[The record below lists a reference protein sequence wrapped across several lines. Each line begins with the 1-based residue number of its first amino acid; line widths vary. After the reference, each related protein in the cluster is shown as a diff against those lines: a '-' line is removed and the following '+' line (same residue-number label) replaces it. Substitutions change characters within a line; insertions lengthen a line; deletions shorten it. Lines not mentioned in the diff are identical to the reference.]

1 MIYYFIFFGLCFF
14 INKLT
19 KHNKVVRTILIIALF
34 AFLCFGYMTGSDWRA
49 YEMDYMSKSFDR
61 AAILG
66 EVGFV
71 HVSKFFS
78 SFISD
83 FWLYAGLMKCIYLLS
98 LILLIRVFTKNVYA
112 TIAISFSN
120 SLLFMLIDCPM
131 RFMMALSIVFF
142 GVYLFFRY
150 DKKTVRILAILI
162 VLMSIYMHK
171 VSVVVVFLLSLGF
184 LSTKATKVK
193 PTAVFALF
201 LIMLVL
207 AGNSGVFDYLF
218 ASVVPILDADRFDSY
233 TGAELSSI
241 YTFGT
246 LKYII
251 YLLIIL
257 FYKDVIIN
265 SSKYGHLVY
274 FYTILFYILYP
285 ITARVPTLFRIN
297 IAYGIFADI
306 SLVCILYSHLKFHKY
321 ISFASKA
328 VILLSVI
335 YVLFQNCRDNY
346 KITPYSNS
354 IQYIISGEHLPY
366 TYRDTY
372 NELHHDDEFLY

>member
-19 KHNKVVRTILIIALF
+19 KHNNIVRTILIMALF

-61 AAILG
+61 ATILG

-71 HVSKFFS
+71 HVSNFFS
-78 SFISD
+78 MFISD
-83 FWLYAGLMKCIYLLS
+83 FWLYAGLMKSVYLLS
-98 LILLIRVFTKNVYA
+98 LILLISLFTKDVFA

-131 RFMMALSIVFF
+131 RFMMALSLLFIGFF
-142 GVYLFFRY
+142 LFFRY
-150 DKKTVRILAILI
+150 DKRVIRISAIL
-162 VLMSIYMHK
+162 LMFSSIYMHK
-171 VSVVVVFLLSLGF
+171 ISFVVILLLSMGF
-184 LSTKATKVK
+184 LSRRAIRIR
-193 PTAVFALF
+193 PIFVFAAFLF
-201 LIMLVL
+201 MLVL
-207 AGNSGVFDYLF
+207 AGSSGIFDYLF

-246 LKYII
+246 LKFII
-251 YLLIIL
+251 LLIIIL
-257 FYKDVIIN
+257 FNKEIIIKSN
-265 SSKYGHLVY
+265 KYGHLVY

-285 ITARVPTLFRIN
+285 IIARVPTLFRIN

-306 SLVCILYSHLKFHKY
+306 SLVYILYYHFKSHGFFY
-321 ISFASKA
+321 FSCKA
-328 VILLSVI
+328 IILLSVI
-335 YVLFQNCRDNY
+335 YVLYQNCRENY

-354 IQYIISGEHLPY
+354 IPYIVSGQHLPY
-366 TYRDTY
+366 TYRDSY
-372 NELHHDDEFLY
+372 NELNHDNNYLY